1 MNWKDPRI
9 SAIIKMELEL
19 TQAIYQGHRP
29 KENDRFQDIRNKL
42 KRLREEL
49 GIKSHQ
55 SAAKVKVQAKG

>member
-19 TQAIYQGHRP
+19 TQAIYHGHRP
-29 KENDRFQDIRNKL
+29 KENDRFQGIRNEL
-42 KRLREEL
+42 KKLREEL

-55 SAAKVKVQAKG
+55 SASKVKVEAKG

>member
-9 SAIIKMELEL
+9 SAIIKMESEL
-19 TQAIYQGHRP
+19 TQAIYHGHRP
-29 KENDRFQDIRNKL
+29 KEDDRFQDIRNEL

-55 SAAKVKVQAKG
+55 SASKVKVKDKG